1 MISTIL
7 KYLFFITFITSV
19 CIQCQSTQRTRLLRK
34 EYKSI
39 YINQFKLTYFRH
51 LLLIGYNK
59 SNAIQEI
66 IKLDH
71 SGFTEPILT
80 VDDYILIDSLT
91 KADNQIMITDSIEG
105 IRRVEGSQG
114 KRPLGYII
122 EKQNS
127 KWLDSLAKKR
137 YKSSGLFKKGM

>member
-1 MISTIL
+1 MISTIP
-7 KYLFFITFITSV
+7 KYLFFILLITSV
-19 CIQCQSTQRTRLLRK
+19 CIQCQSTQRTRFLRK

-39 YINQFKLTYFRH
+39 YISQFKLTYFRH
-51 LLLIGYNK
+51 LLLKGYNK
-59 SNAIQEI
+59 SNSIQEI

-71 SGFTEPILT
+71 SGFTELILT
-80 VDDYILIDSLT
+80 VDDYIFIDSLT
-91 KADNQIMITDSIEG
+91 KVDNQIMVTDSIEG

-122 EKQNS
+122 DKLNS

-137 YKSSGLFKKGM
+137 YKNSGLFKK